1 MNTIYLL
8 FGLLLGFIIG
18 MIVGY
23 GAAKTIIDESIK
35 RAWIELIINAPKVN
49 ALKKTKPKE
58 ESDK

>member
-18 MIVGY
+18 MIAGF
-23 GAAKTIIDESIK
+23 GLAKSTMDEAIK
-35 RAWIELIINAPKVN
+35 KAWIELIINAPKVN